1 MADEA
6 RRRSMRI
13 LMDIQACQTAG
24 SGPRGVGRY
33 SKSLFT
39 HIVQNGGP
47 RDTFALFAP
56 HLPVALDP
64 GVLNESRVLR
74 LPDLPAWGSPRDF
87 QGGEEDTLDGLALSA
102 FLAPI
107 KSDVI
112 HVSHA
117 FEGFS
122 ERVALP
128 SYKQRPTGQ
137 VISATLYDL
146 IPLLYQEHYFQD
158 ESFRKWYF
166 SRLSWLRQANL
177 LLAISESSRQDAI
190 NLLGIDPWRIVTIH
204 GGIAPHF
211 QPAADH
217 EGTRRDLIQRYGLRE
232 RFVLYTGGDDHRK
245 NIRGAI
251 AGYASVPGEIRRNCT
266 LVIVC
271 SMDDQRRKMYLDIAR
286 QVGLDSQDVVIT
298 GFVSEEDL
306 VAFYSACDVFVFP
319 SLYEGLGLPVLE
331 AMACGA
337 PVVGGNN
344 SSIRELIIRPDAL
357 FDASSSHSI
366 GEMIG
371 KVLTNKTFAEELR
384 RYGKKRANE
393 FSWKD
398 TACRAIDAFDDA
410 LARARDSGVQCAI
423 QGWLPRKRIAMFSP
437 LPPCRSGI
445 ADYNAKFLPYLA
457 RHFDIDLYV
466 DNYQVNDETLTSAF
480 RIFNAS
486 DFDAVAQAYDAILY
500 EFGNSEFHA
509 HMLPLLEKYPGV
521 VGLHD
526 AYLSGLFGYL
536 DFHLGD
542 SGRYASEMLNAHGST
557 ARRFFAPIQGH
568 PDANG
573 ATMVNLPCTKTVI
586 DQAIGIISHSPFNL
600 DVSRQHYPEG
610 WQSSYRIIPQMVRV
624 PRVYSKIERDEV
636 RKQFDFTDDDI
647 VITTFGHIA
656 WTKWGDRLLEAF
668 LTSPLRND
676 PRVSLVYAGELAKDD
691 FGLRLKDA
699 IKKAKLG
706 KRIRITGFLSEKD
719 YEHYL
724 RIADIAVQLRTKS
737 RGGTPKGVLDCLAFG
752 VPVIVNN
759 DASYTD
765 YPNDVVIKLDAE
777 PSPDKIVQ
785 SLVDVCAG
793 RELRMAFAKKGLEY
807 VRAHHDPAHC
817 ASEYAA
823 AIHEFIDR
831 NQQLKPKNMA
841 VAFAPHL
848 ADCPDPQSAARSA
861 TDWIE
866 HIPASQ
872 FRRRRLI
879 IDVSHIAQSDHKT
892 GIQRV
897 VKEIVKS
904 VYCCPGRSDF
914 EPLAVELVDG
924 CLRVASAWLL
934 EQGLLLPQE
943 ETSQSMDS
951 SVEFCAG
958 DVFLMLDSSWAR
970 YREFYQAF
978 SRAREANVPV
988 YTAIYDLLP
997 LLLSKENFVEGGPE
1011 WFEAWFRE
1019 AILASDGFVCI
1030 SKSVAE
1036 DVIAF
1041 LEKESIPP
1049 KWPKIGFW
1057 HLGSDFRQQRINS
1070 GIRPKVS
1077 ELADRSYL
1085 LMVGTIEPRKSHA
1098 LALDAMER
1106 LWAQGHDLC
1115 LCIAGKEGWMVKELM
1130 KKLRN
1135 HPQAGGKLFLIE
1147 HPTDEDIGSL
1157 YAQSSGLL
1165 FLSKGEGFG
1174 LPLVEAANHGTPII
1188 CSDIAV
1194 FHEIAGDFATYVGIE
1209 SSESLSRE
1217 LAKWWDRKLAGQL
1230 PDINKMPR
1238 MTWEQSADALL
1249 KVVFDH
1255 NWMKE

>member
-1 MADEA
+1 MVDEV

-13 LMDIQACQTAG
+13 LMDLQACQTLG

-33 SKSLFT
+33 SKALFT
-39 HIVQNGGP
+39 NIAMERGQ
-47 RDTFALFAP
+47 RDLFALVAP
-56 HLPVALDP
+56 HLPVAVDL
-64 GVLNESRVLR
+64 GVLSESRVLR
-74 LPDLPAWGSPRDF
+74 LPNLPAWGSSRDF
-87 QGGEEDTLDGLALSA
+87 QGGEQDALDGLALSA

-107 KSDVI
+107 KSDIVHI
-112 HVSHA
+112 SHV
-117 FEGFS
+117 FEGFG

-128 SYKQRPTGQ
+128 NYKQRLAGQ
-137 VISATLYDL
+137 VISATLYDF
-146 IPLLYQEHYFQD
+146 IPLLYQDHYFQD
-158 ESFRKWYF
+158 IDFRKWYF
-166 SRLSWLRQANL
+166 SRLSWLRQADL

-204 GGIAPHF
+204 GGISPHF
-211 QPAADH
+211 QPVADL
-217 EGTRRDLIQRYGLRE
+217 EGVRRSLIQRYGLRE

-251 AGYASVPGEIRRNCT
+251 AGYATVPTEVRRNCQ

-271 SMDDQRRKMYLDIAR
+271 SMDDHRRKMYLDIAR
-286 QVGLDSQDVVIT
+286 QVGLGSQDVVIT
-298 GFVSEEDL
+298 GFVPEEDL

-357 FDASSSHSI
+357 FDASSPNSI

-371 KVLTNKTFAEELR
+371 KALTDKAFTEELR
-384 RYGKKRANE
+384 RYGQKRSKE

-398 TACRAIDAFDDA
+398 TAGRAIEAFDDA
-410 LARARDSGVQCAI
+410 LARVRSSGVQSAI
-423 QGWLPRKRIAMFSP
+423 QGWLPRKRIAVFTP

-486 DFDAVAQAYDAILY
+486 DFDAVALAYDAILY

-509 HMLPLLEKYPGV
+509 HMLPLLEKYPGI

-542 SGRYASEMLNAHGST
+542 SGRYAHEMLTAHGPA
-557 ARRFFAPIQGH
+557 ARRFFAPIQQH
-568 PDANG
+568 PEANG
-573 ATMVNLPCTKTVI
+573 AAMVNLPCTKQVI

-600 DVSRQHYPEG
+600 EIARQHYPEG
-610 WQSSYRIIPQMVRV
+610 WQSSYRIIPQMVHV
-624 PRVYSKIERDEV
+624 PRACSKDEREEA
-636 RKQFDFTDDDI
+636 RKQNGFTGSDI
-647 VITTFGHIA
+647 IITTFGHIA
-656 WTKWGDRLLEAF
+656 WTKWGERLLEAF
-668 LTSPLRND
+668 LNSPLRDD
-676 PRVSLVYAGELAKDD
+676 PRIYLVYAGELANDD
-691 FGLRLKDA
+691 FGLRLKED

-706 KRIRITGFLSEKD
+706 KRIRITGFLSDPD

-724 RIADIAVQLRTKS
+724 RITDIAVQLRTKS

-765 YPNDVVIKLDAE
+765 YPDNVVIKLVAE
-777 PSPDKIVQ
+777 PSADEIAQK
-785 SLVDVCAG
+785 LVDACAG
-793 RELRMAFAKKGLEY
+793 RELRIAFAQKGLEY
-807 VRAHHDPAHC
+807 VREHHDPARS
-817 ASEYAA
+817 AAEYAA
-823 AIHEFIDR
+823 AIHEFIER
-831 NQQLKPKNMA
+831 KRQLQPKNW
-841 VAFAPHL
+841 VLNFAPHL
-848 ADCPDPQSAARSA
+848 ADCPDPQSAARGA
-861 TDWIE
+861 ADWIE
-866 HIPASQ
+866 HIPACQ

-892 GIQRV
+892 GVPRV
-897 VKEIVKS
+897 VKEIVKDA
-904 VYCCPGRSDF
+904 YCCPARADV

-924 CLRVASAWLL
+924 TLRVASAWLL
-934 EQGLLLPQE
+934 ERGLLLPQE
-943 ETSQSMDS
+943 AASQTADAP
-951 SVEFCAG
+951 VEFCAG

-970 YREFYQAF
+970 YREFYPVFAQ
-978 SRAREANVPV
+978 AREANVPV
-988 YTAIYDLLP
+988 YTAVYDLLP
-997 LLLSKENFVEGGPE
+997 LMLPQENFVEGGPE
-1011 WFEAWFRE
+1011 WFEGWFRD
-1019 AILASDGFVCI
+1019 AVSASDGLVCI
-1030 SKSVAE
+1030 SQSVAE
-1036 DVIAF
+1036 DVAAF
-1041 LEKESIPP
+1041 LAKDAIQT

-1057 HLGSDFRQQRINS
+1057 HLGSDFTQKRLRSDLN
-1070 GIRPKVS
+1070 PKIS
-1077 ELADRSYL
+1077 TLADRPYL
-1085 LMVGTIEPRKSHA
+1085 LMVGTIDPRKSHA

-1106 LWAQGHDLC
+1106 LWAQGHELC

-1130 KKLRN
+1130 EKLRS
-1135 HPQAGGKLFLIE
+1135 HPLAGSKLFLME
-1147 HPTDEDIGSL
+1147 HSTDDEIDCL
-1157 YAQSSGLL
+1157 YAKASGLL

-1174 LPLVEAANHGTPII
+1174 LPLVEAPNHGTPII
-1188 CSDIAV
+1188 CSNIPV
-1194 FHEIAGDFATYVGIE
+1194 FHEIAGDFATYVSIE
-1209 SSESLSRE
+1209 NAGLLARE
-1217 LAKWWDRKLAGQL
+1217 LAAWWDRKLAQQL
-1230 PDINKMPR
+1230 PDTSKMPR
-1238 MTWEQSADALL
+1238 LTWEESTNALL
-1249 KVVFDH
+1249 NVVLDN